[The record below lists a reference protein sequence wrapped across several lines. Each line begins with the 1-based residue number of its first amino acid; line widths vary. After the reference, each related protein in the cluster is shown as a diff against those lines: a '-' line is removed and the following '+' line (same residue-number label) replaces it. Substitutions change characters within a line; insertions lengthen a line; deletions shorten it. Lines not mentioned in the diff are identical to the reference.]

1 MKMTFLMGPSRY
13 ILWDFN
19 GYFLAIKC
27 LVLIYCLIL
36 MPIMTV
42 KVRAH
47 YPSGF
52 SQIFQKWEVYQAV
65 DIHLRE

>member
-1 MKMTFLMGPSRY
+1 MPSFD
-13 ILWDFN
+13 LLFDFDADYDR
-19 GYFLAIKC
+19 G
-27 LVLIYCLIL
+27 
-36 MPIMTV
+36 
-42 KVRAH
+42 VRAH